1 MRHPRNQE
9 TAVFGNGNN
18 NKLKVFSGRSNRP
31 LADAIASKLG
41 GGLGR
46 ITLDDFPDGETKVS
60 IDEDVRGRDVFI
72 VQSTCTP
79 VNQHLMEL
87 LIMLDAFKRAS
98 PSRITAVLPYYGYAR
113 QDRKDKSRVPIS
125 AKLVANLI
133 TRAGADRVL
142 ALDLHAAQIQGFFDI
157 PVDHLYASK
166 ELARHIRS
174 LSIPQDELVVLSPD
188 EGSIKKALDFQ
199 KNVGGKLAIADKRR
213 TSATEVKH
221 GHLIG
226 APVEGKTVVIYD
238 DMISTAGTIVGAVN
252 TANAHRAKAVYV
264 CATHGVLSGSAI
276 EKLKVAP
283 ITQLAITDSIPLPPE
298 KQLPCIKVISVATLV
313 ANAIHRIHGNESI
326 SELFKDEPPGA
337 K

>member
-1 MRHPRNQE
+1 
-9 TAVFGNGNN
+9 VFGNGNN
-18 NKLKVFSGRSNRP
+18 QLKIFAGRSNRP
-31 LADAIASKLG
+31 LADGIARTLG
-41 GGLGR
+41 HQLGR
-46 ITLDDFPDGETKVS
+46 ITLEDFPDGETKVS

-98 PSRITAVLPYYGYAR
+98 PARITAVLPYYGYAR

-157 PVDHLYASK
+157 PVDHLYANR

-174 LSIPQDELVVLSPD
+174 LNIPPGELVVLSPD
-188 EGSIKKALDFQ
+188 EGSIKKALDF
-199 KNVGGKLAIADKRR
+199 KKYVGGELAIADKRR
-213 TSATEVKH
+213 SSATEVKH
-221 GHLIG
+221 GPMIG
-226 APVEGKTVVIYD
+226 ASVEGKTVVIYD

-252 TANAHRAKAVYV
+252 TAKAAGARKVYV
-264 CATHGVLSGSAI
+264 CATHGVLCGPAV
-276 EKLKVAP
+276 ERLKKAP
-283 ITQLAITDSIPLPPE
+283 LDQLAITDSITLSKE
-298 KQLPCIKVISVATLV
+298 KQDALPCIKVITVAPLV
-313 ANAIHRIHGNESI
+313 ASAIHRIHGNESI
-326 SELFKDEPPGA
+326 SELFKDEPPGT